1 MTLSKAIQ
9 TIRNAE
15 ETGKFPVVLKQV
27 SKQLLQDL
35 PQRYETYL
43 TKDLVLYCK
52 IVKQDL
58 QYSRSPI
65 SCEIISKEEKQ
76 KRQTAINLPH

>member
-58 QYSRSPI
+58 QYSEI

-76 KRQTAINLPH
+76 KRQTCKPH